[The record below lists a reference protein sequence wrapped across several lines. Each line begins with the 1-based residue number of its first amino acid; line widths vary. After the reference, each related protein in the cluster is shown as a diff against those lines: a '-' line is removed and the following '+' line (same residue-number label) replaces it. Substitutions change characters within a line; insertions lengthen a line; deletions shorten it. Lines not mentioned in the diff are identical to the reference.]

1 MKKIIVALILSFPAV
16 AHAQYRGW
24 HGKLDLGGGP
34 RPMIARELNDG
45 MWLIGG
51 KQPIWELDDDGVAI
65 FTFGLFT
72 LTRLE
77 LQNPAYGATAGM
89 PVSGIG
95 HEILKGISSLSAT
108 DVSAPPFLRK
118 LGDVTSIEG
127 FGGYR
132 PNGAYDQH
140 HDVYGASFEVRVP
153 FTGLQDYAKG
163 TNGEKGL

>member
-1 MKKIIVALILSFPAV
+1 MKKTIVALILSFPAV

-51 KQPIWELDDDGVAI
+51 KQWIWELDDDGVPV

-77 LQNPAYGATAGM
+77 LQNPAYGATAGV
-89 PVSGIG
+89 PVGGLG
-95 HEILKGISSLSAT
+95 HEVLKEISALSST
-108 DVSAPPFLRK
+108 DVSAPPFFRK
-118 LGDVTSIEG
+118 LGDVSSFEG
-127 FGGYR
+127 FAGYR
-132 PNGAYDQH
+132 PNGSYDQH
-140 HDVYGASFEVRVP
+140 HIVYGISCEVRIP
-153 FTGLQDYAKG
+153 FTALQDYAKG